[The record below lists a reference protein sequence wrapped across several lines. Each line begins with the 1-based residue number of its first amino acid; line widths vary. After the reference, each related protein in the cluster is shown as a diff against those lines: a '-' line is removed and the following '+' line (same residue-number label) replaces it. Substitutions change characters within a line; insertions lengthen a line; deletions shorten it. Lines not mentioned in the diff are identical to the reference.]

1 MGALSFNEMEIDALG
16 EMMNISLGAS
26 ATAMSTLLGSTVHI
40 TTPKVK
46 ILTRDQFEFKKLEPA
61 VGVEIAYVE
70 GLEGS
75 NIMMFSRN
83 DVRIIVGT
91 FWEKRYQM
99 INLNWMRSTE
109 VLFVR

>member
-70 GLEGS
+70 GLEERKITVLRGE
-75 NIMMFSRN
+75 
-83 DVRIIVGT
+83 D
-91 FWEKRYQM
+91 
-99 INLNWMRSTE
+99 L
-109 VLFVR
+109 VLFVEGGKNVLFTLFAGSIAFRKTAR

>member
-1 MGALSFNEMEIDALG
+1 MGALSFNETEIDALG

-61 VGVEIAYVE
+61 VGVEITTNA
-70 GLEGS
+70 
-75 NIMMFSRN
+75 RT
-83 DVRIIVGT
+83 IIWHQFCFLLFFKLLKV
-91 FWEKRYQM
+91 
-99 INLNWMRSTE
+99 LLDTE
-109 VLFVR
+109 LGVS